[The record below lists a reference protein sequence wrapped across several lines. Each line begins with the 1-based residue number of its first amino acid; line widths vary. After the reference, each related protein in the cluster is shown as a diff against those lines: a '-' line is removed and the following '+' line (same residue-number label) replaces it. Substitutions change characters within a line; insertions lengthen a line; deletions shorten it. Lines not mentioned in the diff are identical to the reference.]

1 VREWGSGDRHAVLI
15 HGLSGY
21 SGTWTWV
28 APELAE
34 RGYHVLA
41 PDLRGHGESP
51 RGTYSIDEWAADL
64 VANLPVQ
71 PELAVG
77 HSMGG
82 ALLLVASARL
92 KPTHAVYEDPAWGLP
107 ADPEKSIAEF
117 EARKLLTLEDI
128 ARANPRWP
136 AEVLRS
142 RHEGLGRW
150 DEKTARAFIGR
161 DRDLAPAGPPAGLS
175 LVVLAEGSAYVAA
188 PAAERLRATGWV
200 VETIPGTGH
209 HVHIDD
215 RPAFLSSIL
224 AWVGPTPPS
233 PQMGK

>member
-1 VREWGSGDRHAVLI
+1 VLI

-21 SGTWTWV
+21 SATWNRV

-51 RGTYSIDEWAADL
+51 RGSYSIEAWTGDL
-64 VANLPVQ
+64 VENLPGA
-71 PELAVG
+71 PELVVG

-82 ALLLVASARL
+82 ALLLAAAARL
-92 KPTHAVYEDPAWGLP
+92 KPAYAVYEDPAWGLP
-107 ADPEKSIAEF
+107 VDAEKSIAEF
-117 EARKLLTLEDI
+117 EARKHLTVEDI

-136 AEVLRS
+136 AEVLQS
-142 RHEGLGRW
+142 RHQGLGMW

-161 DRDLAPAGPPAGLS
+161 EQDLTPSEGPGGPS
-175 LVVLAEGSAYVAA
+175 LVVLAEGSPYVPE
-188 PAAERLRATGWV
+188 PAAARLRSNGWA

-215 RPAFLSSIL
+215 RPGFLSSIL
-224 AWVGPTPPS
+224 DWLAGSGRGAVV
-233 PQMGK
+233 